1 MCDRRRLE
9 RVLYPCPVINCGDYE
24 EYPLVAGRDWYWM
37 ERETLRL
44 SKYICVYLYF
54 RYEDDDPYIE
64 VYIWEQMN
72 QFKADCIR
80 FIIREGMCL
89 SEELEDKLLFY
100 TKESRLLGCETQ
112 MEAMYYF
119 LNEYF
124 PQWHYY
130 GYGPSFVGKALE
142 HIYFASHPSGPRE
155 ILYKAELDNLAYRLD
170 NFDCF
175 NVIGTTPKEIIG
187 HNIPKKLLRIMN
199 HSMFTSYYSK
209 NELIERCINVYS
221 VFSGYIPNA
230 NPSYG
235 QWYYLEQLYDKGMIE
250 KDDFNRKIY
259 DHLGSAR
266 RSRFESRLIVSQYFN
281 LLELRN
287 RLGISKRT
295 HIPDPDDLEE
305 EIIRLEEI
313 KDPDLKLAFENR
325 AANESAKYEYFDK
338 EYGVIFPKTSA
349 DIHLEALSLNNCL
362 DSYIRKHGRGDTT
375 ILFVREM
382 NRADKSFVAIEVCD
396 KKILQAYSACNQRPK
411 PEVLDFLC
419 RYASIKEFKFDPEEA
434 CELARGQ

>member
-24 EYPLVAGRDWYWM
+24 EYPLVTGRDWYWM

-175 NVIGTTPKEIIG
+175 NVIGTTPEAIIG

-199 HSMFTSYYSK
+199 HTMFTHYYRK

-259 DHLGSAR
+259 DHLGSEK
-266 RSRFESRLIVSQYFN
+266 RSPFASRLIVSQYFR
-281 LLELRN
+281 LIELRN
-287 RLGISKRT
+287 IIGISKRA
-295 HIPDPDDLEE
+295 HIPDPDILEG

-313 KDPDLKLAFENR
+313 IDPDLERAFENR
-325 AANESAKYEYFDK
+325 AANESAKYEYFDE

-362 DSYIRKHGRGDTT
+362 DSYIRQHGRGDTT

-382 NRADKSFVAIEVCD
+382 NRTDKSFVAMEVCHNT
-396 KKILQAYSACNQRPK
+396 ILQAYSTCNQRPK
-411 PEVLDFLC
+411 PEVLDFLG
-419 RYASIKEFKFDPEEA
+419 RYASIKGFKYDPVEV
-434 CELARGQ
+434 CELARDQ